1 MFQLEAVLLHLIDEK
16 ELGLLIAVTIASLKR
31 KNAKCGPK
39 GIFKLVRDSVE
50 TGFTRENS
58 KECLGQL
65 VLNKSVNHNT
75 IVKNA

>member
-1 MFQLEAVLLHLIDEK
+1 MLQLEAVLLRLTDEK
-16 ELGLLIAVTIASLKR
+16 ELGILIAVTIASLKR

>member
-31 KNAKCGPK
+31 KNAKCRLK